1 MLFLD
6 DSGQNVPEVFAGS
19 NGLILVRGRIAEL
32 AGSGAAGT
40 GTSGAGTAGGG
51 AADTG
56 TAGAGTADTVTA
68 GAGTAGADA
77 KSYTVRD
84 TKELC
89 FIDAVSEKVTFAA
102 DILPESKSFKPVFAH
117 EKHLCAAAYDDGTV
131 FIYDADG
138 AEAGD
143 AEAGDSSAAGSA
155 AAGTIVHKYNADEVS
170 NLCFSDDDAY
180 LLVLTFAGQLDVYEV
195 DGTADGAPVYSEKID
210 VFRENSSLLSSRTL
224 TAKTVKDSDLLFVSV
239 YNSCLVLEKGYWAE
253 ISEFECTSPVYDP
266 VTGRVYF
273 KISNYTDSAYS
284 SSDII
289 SYPVYDIEKLS
300 EWAKS
305 EAK

>member
-1 MLFLD
+1 M
-6 DSGQNVPEVFAGS
+6 E
-19 NGLILVRGRIAEL
+19 AERS
-32 AGSGAAGT
+32 ASAR
-40 GTSGAGTAGGG
+40 S
-51 AADTG
+51 
-56 TAGAGTADTVTA
+56 
-68 GAGTAGADA
+68 
-77 KSYTVRD
+77 
-84 TKELC
+84 
-89 FIDAVSEKVTFAA
+89 
-102 DILPESKSFKPVFAH
+102 
-117 EKHLCAAAYDDGTV
+117 
-131 FIYDADG
+131 
-138 AEAGD
+138 
-143 AEAGDSSAAGSA
+143 AGDSSAAGSA
-155 AAGTIVHKYNADEVS
+155 EAGTIVHKYNADEVS